1 MIKPGGGKQDSRVRL
16 TDAAEQAL
24 SDLRS
29 RQESTQLRGMMV
41 LKERVETEA
50 REVSREEFSAFVTE
64 LNKRIFDLV
73 KSDEPH
79 EKLGGIR
86 ERIFPNPRPTDP
98 ASIQSRGTAWAM
110 QPIPPSLSLALISAI
125 PSRHGWAHRR
135 GVRGEFHLHHAFC
148 QLPPLAA
155 SLQRCADHDY
165 SLQGVCA
172 APIPSPSD
180 HDCSLQV
187 WKGSFI
193 ALARNFRWKRLGFW
207 SPRPSPP
214 KLKPCASWANIRFW
228 AI

>member
-1 MIKPGGGKQDSRVRL
+1 MSGGGMIKPGGGKQDSRVRL

-98 ASIQSRGTAWAM
+98 ASIQRHSMGYAADTPLPLSCSDFCHSQSPWMGSSTWSARRV
-110 QPIPPSLSLALISAI
+110 PPSSRVLPITSACCFLATM
-125 PSRHGWAHRR
+125 
-135 GVRGEFHLHHAFC
+135 C
-148 QLPPLAA
+148 
-155 SLQRCADHDY
+155 
-165 SLQGVCA
+165 
-172 APIPSPSD
+172 
-180 HDCSLQV
+180 
-187 WKGSFI
+187 
-193 ALARNFRWKRLGFW
+193 
-207 SPRPSPP
+207 RP
-214 KLKPCASWANIRFW
+214 
-228 AI
+228 